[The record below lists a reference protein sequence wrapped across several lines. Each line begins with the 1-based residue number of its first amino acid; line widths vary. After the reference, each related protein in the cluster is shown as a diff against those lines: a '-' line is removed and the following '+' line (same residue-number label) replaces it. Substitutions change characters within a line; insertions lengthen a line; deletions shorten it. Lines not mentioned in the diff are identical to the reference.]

1 MARISRYPQSEPKVD
16 DGYLIALAKLGDRNA
31 YDRLVRRYHGFVR
44 LKASSYF
51 LAGGDSDDLIQ
62 EGLVGLY
69 KAIRD
74 FRTDRESSFRNF
86 AELCIT
92 RQIITA
98 VKTATRNKHTP
109 LNQYVSFSS
118 TPAGAGD
125 DVPTLDQILPGSTVH
140 DPVNQVISSE
150 ELRSL
155 VGCLSSALS
164 ELEGRVLSLYLDGY
178 SYEQVGERL
187 DCDTKTV
194 DNALQRVK
202 RKVGA
207 HLQARAWRG
216 LSLLPKAAPAR
227 TAVERRWLRRS
238 AAYSCPSLGSL
249 ELPGASGLINDAGV
263 GVTVSSNAGL
273 AMPWLPGSPGTLM
286 RRRAGPWRERVRDRE
301 RGRFAGVAGAAV
313 RRGRSRASRVST
325 DPGAPGR
332 PGGR

>member
-1 MARISRYPQSEPKVD
+1 MARLSAYSNSQLQVE
-16 DGYLIALAKLGDRNA
+16 DGYLIALAKQGNAAA
-31 YDRLVRRYHGFVR
+31 YDCIVRRYYGFVR

-51 LAGGDSDDLIQ
+51 LAGGDADDLIQ

-69 KAIRD
+69 KAVRD
-74 FRTDRESSFRNF
+74 YRTDRESSFRNF

-118 TPAGAGD
+118 TPAGAGE
-125 DVPTLDQILPGSTVH
+125 DVPTLEQILPGSTVH

-164 ELEGRVLSLYLDGY
+164 ELESRVLSLYLDGY

-187 DCDTKTV
+187 ECDTKTV

-207 HLQARAWRG
+207 HLQARAV
-216 LSLLPKAAPAR
+216 AA
-227 TAVERRWLRRS
+227 
-238 AAYSCPSLGSL
+238 
-249 ELPGASGLINDAGV
+249 
-263 GVTVSSNAGL
+263 
-273 AMPWLPGSPGTLM
+273 
-286 RRRAGPWRERVRDRE
+286 
-301 RGRFAGVAGAAV
+301 
-313 RRGRSRASRVST
+313 
-325 DPGAPGR
+325 
-332 PGGR
+332 

>member
-1 MARISRYPQSEPKVD
+1 MARFSGKSHSEVKVE
-16 DGYLIALAKLGDRNA
+16 DGYLIALAKQGDRTA
-31 YDRLVRRYHGFVR
+31 YDRLVRRYYGFVR

-74 FRTDRESSFRNF
+74 FRSDRESSFRNF

-118 TPAGAGD
+118 TPAAAGD
-125 DVPTLDQILPGSTVH
+125 DVPTLDQMLPGPAVL
-140 DPVNQVISSE
+140 DPINQVISSE

-164 ELEGRVLSLYLDGY
+164 DLESRVLSLYLDGL
-178 SYEQVGERL
+178 SYELVGERL
-187 DCDTKTV
+187 GCDTKTV

-202 RKVGA
+202 RKVGT
-207 HLQARAWRG
+207 HLISR
-216 LSLLPKAAPAR
+216 SV
-227 TAVERRWLRRS
+227 TA
-238 AAYSCPSLGSL
+238 
-249 ELPGASGLINDAGV
+249 
-263 GVTVSSNAGL
+263 
-273 AMPWLPGSPGTLM
+273 
-286 RRRAGPWRERVRDRE
+286 
-301 RGRFAGVAGAAV
+301 
-313 RRGRSRASRVST
+313 
-325 DPGAPGR
+325 
-332 PGGR
+332 

>member
-1 MARISRYPQSEPKVD
+1 MKKDRLVAQVSRQSYAQPQVE
-16 DGYLIALAKLGDRNA
+16 DGFLIALAKTGDPTA
-31 YDRLVRRYHGFVR
+31 YSRIVRRYKGFVR

-51 LAGGDSDDLIQ
+51 LAGGDSEDLIQ
-62 EGLVGLY
+62 EGLIGLY

-74 FRTDRESSFRNF
+74 YRTDRESSFRNF

-118 TPAGAGD
+118 TPAGAGE
-125 DVPTLDQILPGSTVH
+125 DVPTLDQVLPGPSVH

-155 VGCLSSALS
+155 VGCLSTALS
-164 ELEGRVLSLYLDGY
+164 ELESRVLGLYLDGY

-207 HLQARAWRG
+207 HLDARAV
-216 LSLLPKAAPAR
+216 AA
-227 TAVERRWLRRS
+227 
-238 AAYSCPSLGSL
+238 
-249 ELPGASGLINDAGV
+249 
-263 GVTVSSNAGL
+263 
-273 AMPWLPGSPGTLM
+273 
-286 RRRAGPWRERVRDRE
+286 
-301 RGRFAGVAGAAV
+301 
-313 RRGRSRASRVST
+313 
-325 DPGAPGR
+325 
-332 PGGR
+332 